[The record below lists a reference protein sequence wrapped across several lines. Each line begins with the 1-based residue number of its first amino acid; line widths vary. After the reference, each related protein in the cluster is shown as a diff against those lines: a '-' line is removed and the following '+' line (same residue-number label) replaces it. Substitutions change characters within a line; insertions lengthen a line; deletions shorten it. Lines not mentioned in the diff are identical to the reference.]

1 MLRALLLRYPKKKR
15 GIEMLSEVIDMYIK
29 ARQDGNVKEQ
39 ERIEK
44 KLSRI
49 GMDKMTLMVI
59 VKEKEK
65 ENKNA

>member
-1 MLRALLLRYPKKKR
+1 
-15 GIEMLSEVIDMYIK
+15 MLSEVIDMYIK